1 MQSFD
6 EQYGRDEYGG
16 SSNNGSSTS
25 ASASNWG
32 SSSVPSTPGAGVYT
46 PGYVGGFSHANANPN
61 SSNAD
66 NVNTPANA
74 PNDATSPKLPT
85 IGIGKM
91 SLGSRYDTPR
101 RSVVGLPGDDGD
113 ERGDGSE
120 EGEGMVVERDPRDI
134 RDFGRKGLMVDT
146 VGVKEE
152 EQRGMGRVVVVDS
165 DSGDEERERGVCG
178 MDVDADA

>member
-1 MQSFD
+1 VQSFD

-46 PGYVGGFSHANANPN
+46 PGFAVN
-61 SSNAD
+61 
-66 NVNTPANA
+66 NVNIPANS

-101 RSVVGLPGDDGD
+101 RGVVGLPGDEEGEHD
-113 ERGDGSE
+113 EGE
-120 EGEGMVVERDPRDI
+120 EGEGMVVERDPRDT

-152 EQRGMGRVVVVDS
+152 EQRGGGRGQVVVVEGGG
-165 DSGDEERERGVCG
+165 GDEERERGVCG
-178 MDVDADA
+178 MDVDVDV